1 VIAKERWGTPT
12 VHLSCDFSKPSFFG
26 ETLKFELIVTRV
38 GRSSVT
44 LRHKI
49 SVGNQTRWTCT
60 QVLASSDLD
69 SHTAK
74 PWDDT
79 MKSLLETWQIHAD
92 EQPF

>member
-1 VIAKERWGTPT
+1 
-12 VHLSCDFSKPSFFG
+12 
-26 ETLKFELIVTRV
+26 
-38 GRSSVT
+38 
-44 LRHKI
+44 
-49 SVGNQTRWTCT
+49 
-60 QVLASSDLD
+60 LASSDLD